1 MFVAQTLLITDI
13 TTIHFQLQGCV
24 VLSKPCL
31 SPDVYLYYCVSVS
44 QHWTYWVAVGGY
56 LDIYH

>member
-24 VLSKPCL
+24 VLSKSCL
-31 SPDVYLYYCVSVS
+31 SLDVSLLLCVTALDVL
-44 QHWTYWVAVGGY
+44 GGCWWISGY
-56 LDIYH
+56 IYH